1 MQTVQPAI
9 MIGAYTW
16 DQDRVPRDEFEIRTA
31 ELNRAMDAHGWKAMF
46 IYGDAREYSALA
58 YYTNFVPRLRWALAL
73 IPRKGEPRLLV
84 SMSSR
89 DMPAMKLT
97 TWIGD
102 VLCGW
107 QWEAG
112 FDGWREVLKGE
123 GGPIDVGTIGFE
135 LIQARLLRMV
145 EQSIGERIRL
155 NAAEGFSGAD
165 RTLRPRELTL
175 LREAC
180 SVVKIAARALG
191 KSWRDGAGAEMAA
204 MAGERAARSMAV
216 LDVRTLVSLD
226 GGLTLVPFRGE
237 FKAREGPLVAYLAVN
252 VKGYWAE
259 LFVTAEER
267 RSGLLTGA
275 QGALDTLKGG
285 LQPGATGAQLYA
297 RATGALGSQSL
308 HPVLGASV
316 GRRIGLSLN
325 EGGDLR
331 VGGDRPVAAGDV
343 YALHVGTRVPGHCG
357 ALASAIVAVTAKGP
371 EVLCSS
377 EDALAV

>member
-16 DQDRVPRDEFEIRTA
+16 DQDRLPRDEFDIRTA
-31 ELNRAMDAHGWKAMF
+31 ELNRAMDAHGWQAMF

-89 DMPAMKLT
+89 DMPAMRLT

-112 FDGWREVLKGE
+112 FDGWLAGLKGE
-123 GGPIDVGTIGFE
+123 GPIGVGTIGFDR
-135 LIQARLLRMV
+135 IQARLLRSV
-145 EQSIGERIRL
+145 EKSIGGRFRL
-155 NAAEGFSGAD
+155 NAAEGFASAD
-165 RTLRPRELTL
+165 RALRPRELTL

-180 SVVKIAARALG
+180 SVVKSAARAMV
-191 KSWRDGAGAEMAA
+191 KSWREGAGAEKAA
-204 MAGERAARSMAV
+204 MTAERAARSMAA

-226 GGLTLVPFRGE
+226 GGLTLAPFRGE

-267 RSGLLTGA
+267 RSGVSTSVQAAIDSLKS
-275 QGALDTLKGG
+275 ALR
-285 LQPGATGAQLYA
+285 PGATGAELHA
-297 RATGALGSQSL
+297 RATHALGSRPL
-308 HPVLGASV
+308 HPVLGASF

-331 VGGDRPVAAGDV
+331 ADAERPVARGDV
-343 YALHVGTRVPGHCG
+343 YALHAGAREEGG
-357 ALASAIVAVTAKGP
+357 ALASAVVAVTAKGA

-377 EDALAV
+377 EDALAP